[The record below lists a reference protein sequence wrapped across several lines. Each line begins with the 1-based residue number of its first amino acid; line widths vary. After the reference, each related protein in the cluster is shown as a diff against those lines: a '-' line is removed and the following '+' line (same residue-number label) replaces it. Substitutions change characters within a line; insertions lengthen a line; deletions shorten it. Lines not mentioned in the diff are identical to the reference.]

1 MYLNLSHSES
11 NPLQILVGGDVGC
24 VENDCSGTVQEWGC
38 WKPPGFFCTKPQ
50 RIVML
55 QEQELYFWNEESRGE
70 VRKIKVWAKMMSR
83 TLSSVFLNGL
93 LKRYTEL

>member
-1 MYLNLSHSES
+1 
-11 NPLQILVGGDVGC
+11 
-24 VENDCSGTVQEWGC
+24 
-38 WKPPGFFCTKPQ
+38 
-50 RIVML
+50 ML